1 MSCLFAGNVATLR
14 NMSQHVAP
22 VYPAAPLE
30 PLLTVDETAEFLR
43 VDRST
48 VYRLE
53 NEGELRSV
61 RVGTRRRFRPEDL
74 RAYLERDSP

>member
-1 MSCLFAGNVATLR
+1 MRHIAT
-14 NMSQHVAP
+14 P
-22 VYPAAPLE
+22 VYAMPR
-30 PLLTVDETAEFLR
+30 LLSVNETAEFLG

-53 NEGELRSV
+53 REGALRSV

-74 RAYLERDSP
+74 RAYLERDGCP